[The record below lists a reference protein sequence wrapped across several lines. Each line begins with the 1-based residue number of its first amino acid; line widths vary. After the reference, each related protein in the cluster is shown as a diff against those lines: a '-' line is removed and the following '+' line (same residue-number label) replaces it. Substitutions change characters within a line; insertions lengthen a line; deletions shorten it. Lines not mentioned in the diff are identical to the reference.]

1 MKTATKDFVRRK
13 IMLYYDSK
21 VFYSLLLLQQLE
33 VVSPYATLTSMKRL
47 YRVYCIHF
55 CKIANKIDLVTIEE
69 TIFIQNFDVIYTIP
83 RTMESVD

>member
-1 MKTATKDFVRRK
+1 MTVKYFTVCCFF
-13 IMLYYDSK
+13 S
-21 VFYSLLLLQQLE
+21 SLKWFHHMPHL
-33 VVSPYATLTSMKRL
+33 LTSMKRL